1 MPLRSERAPAN
12 SESGARA
19 ARVVPVLTIMLAA
32 ILALEPVPLPGYAAL
47 TPVFTLMALYHWMIY
62 RPELVPPI
70 TLFAI
75 GVGYDLLCGG
85 PPGVTPLLLLLARA
99 AVLHARRWFLDR
111 GFAFVWTGFAL
122 LTVGAVALLWA
133 LECVLAWQLLGIA
146 DSLFRAAVTAALFP
160 IASFV
165 LGRTQHALMGA
176 D

>member
-19 ARVVPVLTIMLAA
+19 AQVVPVLTILLAA
-32 ILALEPVPLPGYAAL
+32 VLALEPVPLPGYAAL
-47 TPVFTLMALYHWMIY
+47 TPTFTLMALYHWMIY

-70 TLFAI
+70 ALFGI

-85 PPGVTPLLLLLARA
+85 PPGVTPLLLLVARA
-99 AVLHARRWFLDR
+99 AVLNARRWFLDR
-111 GFAFVWTGFAL
+111 SFAFLWAGFAL

-133 LECVLAWQLLGIA
+133 LECVLAWQLFGIT
-146 DSLFRAAVTAALFP
+146 DSVFRAALSAALFP

-165 LGRTQHALMGA
+165 LGRTQHAVMGP